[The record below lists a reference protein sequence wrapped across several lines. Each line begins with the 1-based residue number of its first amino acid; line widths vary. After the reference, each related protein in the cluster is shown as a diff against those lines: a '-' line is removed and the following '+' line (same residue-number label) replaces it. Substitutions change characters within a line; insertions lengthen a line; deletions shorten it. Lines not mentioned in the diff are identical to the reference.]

1 MAVPALL
8 YSELQKLVDTL
19 EKERKLLKEA
29 YNTISQFPHSDTP
42 SEKLWPALSG
52 EILLAQIWLQSNQ
65 SMSQFH
71 DLLLREELTCSQ
83 KVHELRQAQI
93 RLTPTA
99 EQQVLLIQA
108 QKDERIRLAEISK
121 EEKVRLAELAKEE
134 KARLAELVKEEKVR
148 LAELVK
154 EEKVRL
160 AEIAREDKVRLAE
173 IAKDEKTHM
182 AATEMAKEIQL
193 EELVNKR
200 DIRMNELQVEEN
212 KIRAETMKYELTTR
226 TLADKKTKAQLNL
239 KTPEVLKIES
249 QAKNYGWE
257 IEDFNE
263 ICNLTRPR
271 RGGEGE

>member
-148 LAELVK
+148 LAE
-154 EEKVRL
+154 
-160 AEIAREDKVRLAE
+160 IAREDKVRLAE

-263 ICNLTRPR
+263 ICNLT
-271 RGGEGE
+271 